1 LGSVGA
7 VCCRTSKDL
16 TQSAQ
21 RNGGEKSEKC
31 NCIYRRD
38 AENAENAENAEKD
51 EDDERFNAEGAEVG
65 AHRTP
70 RKARSTERE
79 WAGQLVGEF
88 GYHLLQRFGQV
99 AVAQAHMPSSPAGQ
113 FVSIEVAR
121 GLLQKGA
128 APAEWNLTAERFRL
142 VLERS
147 VAHRFTNA
155 TSHLS
160 GGASSHTHSNTP
172 SHAPP
177 DARAIQA
184 YMDSLH
190 AADLALACA
199 CSDGNAAAWDF
210 FMARFRPELYR
221 AGWAIAGESG
231 GRELADSLYA
241 ELYGLREVAGQR
253 KSLFDYFLGRS
264 KLTTWLHAI
273 LAQRHVDG
281 IRRARRTDALEE
293 GEAGEH
299 AYAAQQTSLANSAA
313 SSPDPERNRF
323 LAILQAVLTAALNAL
338 APRDRLRLAYYYVE
352 GLTLAEIGR
361 LVGEHEATVSRK
373 LERTRREIRKHVEG
387 ALRQEKKLSA
397 AQLQLCYEYAR
408 EEWPFDLTR
417 ALSPGE

>member
-1 LGSVGA
+1 
-7 VCCRTSKDL
+7 
-16 TQSAQ
+16 
-21 RNGGEKSEKC
+21 
-31 NCIYRRD
+31 
-38 AENAENAENAEKD
+38 
-51 EDDERFNAEGAEVG
+51 
-65 AHRTP
+65 
-70 RKARSTERE
+70 
-79 WAGQLVGEF
+79 
-88 GYHLLQRFGQV
+88 
-99 AVAQAHMPSSPAGQ
+99 MPSSPAGQ

-128 APAEWNLTAERFRL
+128 APAEWNLTVERFQL

-147 VAHRFTNA
+147 VAHRFSKA
-155 TSHLS
+155 PS
-160 GGASSHTHSNTP
+160 GTHSKASSNTAHGSSSEQTASGARDSGIETPP
-172 SHAPP
+172 STRSQALP
-177 DARAIQA
+177 DARAIDA
-184 YMDSLH
+184 YLDSLH

-221 AGWAIAGESG
+221 AGRAIAGESA

-281 IRRARRTDALEE
+281 IRRARRTEPLEE
-293 GEAGEH
+293 GEAGER
-299 AYAAQQTSLANSAA
+299 AYGAQQNASANSAGIRAAA

-323 LAILQAVLTAALNAL
+323 LAILQAVLTAALDAL

-373 LERTRREIRKHVEG
+373 LERTRREIRNRVEG

-417 ALSPGE
+417 ALSQGE

>member
-1 LGSVGA
+1 
-7 VCCRTSKDL
+7 
-16 TQSAQ
+16 
-21 RNGGEKSEKC
+21 
-31 NCIYRRD
+31 
-38 AENAENAENAEKD
+38 
-51 EDDERFNAEGAEVG
+51 
-65 AHRTP
+65 
-70 RKARSTERE
+70 
-79 WAGQLVGEF
+79 
-88 GYHLLQRFGQV
+88 
-99 AVAQAHMPSSPAGQ
+99 MPSSPAGQ
-113 FVSIEVAR
+113 FVSIEMAR
-121 GLLQKGA
+121 GLLQKAA

-147 VAHRFTNA
+147 VAHRFNRAASSAPSGTSRDAAA
-155 TSHLS
+155 TANSGRSTGASADGSPGASQQPSLESPASARSHLL
-160 GGASSHTHSNTP
+160 
-172 SHAPP
+172 P
-177 DARAIQA
+177 DALTIQA
-184 YMDSLH
+184 YLGSLNV
-190 AADLALACA
+190 ADLALACA

-210 FMARFRPELYR
+210 FMARYRPELYR
-221 AGWAIAGESG
+221 AGRAIAGEAA

-273 LAQRHVDG
+273 LARRHVDG
-281 IRRARRTDALEE
+281 IRRARRTEPLEE
-293 GEAGEH
+293 GEAGER
-299 AYAAQQTSLANSAA
+299 AYTAQQSSLRNASATSFANSAA

-323 LAILQAVLTAALNAL
+323 LAILQTVLTAALDEL

-373 LERTRREIRKHVEG
+373 LERTRREIRKRVEG

-417 ALSPGE
+417 ALSQGE

>member
-1 LGSVGA
+1 
-7 VCCRTSKDL
+7 
-16 TQSAQ
+16 
-21 RNGGEKSEKC
+21 
-31 NCIYRRD
+31 
-38 AENAENAENAEKD
+38 
-51 EDDERFNAEGAEVG
+51 
-65 AHRTP
+65 
-70 RKARSTERE
+70 
-79 WAGQLVGEF
+79 
-88 GYHLLQRFGQV
+88 
-99 AVAQAHMPSSPAGQ
+99 MPSSPAGQ

-121 GLLQKGA
+121 GLLLKGA
-128 APAEWNLTAERFRL
+128 APAEWNLTAERFREA
-142 VLERS
+142 LERS
-147 VAHRFTNA
+147 VAHRFTRASSGASTNA
-155 TSHLS
+155 TANLS
-160 GGASSHTHSNTP
+160 GGASSNPHSGTP
-172 SHAPP
+172 SHTLP

-184 YMDSLH
+184 YLDSLH

-199 CSDGNAAAWDF
+199 CSEGNAAAWDF

-221 AGWAIAGESG
+221 AGRAIAGESA

-281 IRRARRTDALEE
+281 IRRARRTEPLEE
-293 GEAGEH
+293 GEAGEPSSTNS
-299 AYAAQQTSLANSAA
+299 AASLAGSTAA
-313 SSPDPERNRF
+313 SSPDLERNRF
-323 LAILQAVLTAALNAL
+323 LAILQVVLTAALDAL